1 MPFASRAYHRLRN
14 NITLTTELSLVRLGG
29 MKVIGL
35 SGGIGSGKSTVSRF
49 LKELGAV
56 VIDTDQVGHEL
67 FKPDTDAWREV
78 VAAFGRQILT
88 RQGEVDRNKLGEIV
102 FASPGA
108 RARLN
113 RIMHPRIR
121 NWVKAEIEECRRQ
134 GIKLLVLEVPLLLEV
149 SGPSLADEVDEVW
162 ITVAPEA
169 AVLKRLKARS
179 GMSEER
185 TLARIRSQLPS
196 EERIKHADVVINT
209 DCSLNELKA
218 KVGKLWPKL
227 ALDT

>member
-1 MPFASRAYHRLRN
+1 
-14 NITLTTELSLVRLGG
+14 

-56 VIDTDQVGHEL
+56 VIDTDKVGHEL

-88 RQGEVDRNKLGEIV
+88 PQGEVDRNKLGEIV
-102 FASPGA
+102 FANPGA

-113 RIMHPRIR
+113 RIMHPRIHA
-121 NWVKAEIEECRRQ
+121 WVKAEMEEYRRQ
-134 GIKLLVLEVPLLLEV
+134 GVKLLVLEVPLLLEV
-149 SGPSLADEVDEVW
+149 SGPSLADEVDEIW

-169 AVLKRLKARS
+169 TVLKRLKERS
-179 GMSEER
+179 GMSEEQ
-185 TLARIRSQLPS
+185 TLARIRSQLSP
-196 EERIKHADVVINT
+196 EERTRHADVIIDT
-209 DCSLNELKA
+209 DCSLEELKA
-218 KVGKLWPKL
+218 KVRELWRKL